1 MTLISCDDNEKYLEF
16 SSERFN
22 MALSEP
28 GRRVLIC
35 HGRKNSTG

>member
-1 MTLISCDDNEKYLEF
+1 MMLISCDDSEKYLEF
-16 SSERFN
+16 SIEAFN
-22 MALSEP
+22 VALGEP